1 MMMLR
6 KNNLLVIVASTALCC
21 ATAWLYAGLTYQKPD
36 PSATGGITGVIAQ
49 PAVLQD
55 VIAVD
60 PLDTKIYQAEIDP
73 ATGRFTFRGLPPAE
87 YDLLIKVV
95 GEVHE
100 GLTLLPEGVSEPTPQ
115 QRKKICDEIAKDFR
129 DTEPFFNVKKIV
141 RLDGAGDKAR
151 MFVMQT
157 RTRHTV
163 TPGAEAIHAHIR
175 RFDYVDIVRGPKLWQ
190 VLESRHLLRQEVP
203 LDSPDLKMTKFM
215 HHPSL
220 GRLLVVS
227 SVKDLGTLNLDKLP
241 ASRPGLYP
249 GAEWTIKK

>member
-1 MMMLR
+1 MTPRQRHRLTIGLCI
-6 KNNLLVIVASTALCC
+6 LLLSIAAM
-21 ATAWLYAGLTYQKPD
+21 LYADLTYQQPD
-36 PSATGGITGVIAQ
+36 PGATGGITGVIA
-49 PAVLQD
+49 PGSVLQE

-60 PLDTKIYQAEIDP
+60 PLDTKIYKAQIDP
-73 ATGRFTFRGLPPAE
+73 ATGRFNFRGLPPAE

-95 GEVHE
+95 GGVHE
-100 GLTLLPEGVSEPTPQ
+100 GLSLLPEGASEPTPQ
-115 QRKKICDEIAKDFR
+115 QRKKLCDEIAKDFR
-129 DTEPFFNVKKIV
+129 DTEPFFNVKRIV
-141 RLDGAGDKAR
+141 RMDGAGDKAR
-151 MFVMQT
+151 LFVMQT

-203 LDSPDLKMTKFM
+203 LDSPDLKMTRFV
-215 HHPSL
+215 HNPSL

-227 SVKDLGTLNLDKLP
+227 SVKDLGTLDLEKLT
-241 ASRPGLYP
+241 ASKPGQYP